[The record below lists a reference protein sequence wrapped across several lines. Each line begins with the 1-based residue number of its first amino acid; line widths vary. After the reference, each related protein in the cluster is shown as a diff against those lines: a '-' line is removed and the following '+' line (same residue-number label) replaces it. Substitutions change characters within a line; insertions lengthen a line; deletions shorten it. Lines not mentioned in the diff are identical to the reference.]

1 MGILIAIVILFL
13 WLGHLVYSLLYVE
26 TDFSSIFFYLHILI
40 QAFLY
45 TGLFITGHDAMHGS
59 VAKNRKVNDVI
70 GHISTTLFAFLSYRV
85 LAKKHYMHHLSPA
98 SEKDPD
104 FSVKSNNFFV
114 WWFSFMRNY
123 TTWWQIIL
131 MAITFNILL
140 IWFDEFQVIFFW
152 VLPAVISTFQLF
164 FFGTWLPHRRPLTEE
179 MKPYNA
185 RTLRKNHFLAMISCY
200 FFGYHWEHH
209 QSPTTPWWRL
219 YQLKE

>member
-1 MGILIAIVILFL
+1 MGMLIAIVILFF

-70 GHISTTLFAFLSYRV
+70 GHISTTLFAFLSFRV
-85 LAKKHYMHHLSPA
+85 LAKKHYMHHLYPA

>member
-70 GHISTTLFAFLSYRV
+70 GHISTTLFAFLSFRV
-85 LAKKHYMHHLSPA
+85 LAKKHYMHHLYPA

-164 FFGTWLPHRRPLTEE
+164 FFGTWLPHRRPLTED